1 MLNYLIF
8 TLLFLLLP
16 AFVLWLC
23 RKSKILGK
31 IGPIMLLYMIGI
43 GIGNLPSL
51 PEQMATLQELLP
63 NIMVPLAIPMML
75 FGCNFSFSDAG
86 LQLKVVVSGFLAV
99 VIAVTAG
106 YLLFGTNVDEGA
118 KIGGIISGMYTGG
131 TLNAAALQTVL
142 KAKEETFVLINSYD
156 ILISFLYF
164 VFLFAI
170 GIKLFRRLYGEPTDP
185 QLHNKQEGM
194 SNTTSEEETNSN
206 PYSGLWS
213 KHGLYQL
220 LKVISV
226 TICIV
231 ALSAA
236 TALPLPEDWFMIVF
250 ILMLTTLGV
259 CASFIKPVRNLKYSY
274 DVGMYLIYIFSL
286 AIATM
291 ADFSKFDL
299 TNGLYQIAFMSF
311 AVFVS
316 LAIHAIICRLMRVDA
331 DSMVISSVAFINSPP
346 FVPMVTVAMR
356 NRAVLVTG
364 LGAGIMGYALGNHL
378 GVLMANLL
386 EMIG

>member
-43 GIGNLPSL
+43 GIGNLPCL

-99 VIAVTAG
+99 VIAVTVG

-185 QLHNKQEGM
+185 QLRNKQEGM

-236 TALPLPEDWFMIVF
+236 AALPLPEDWFMIVF

-364 LGAGIMGYALGNHL
+364 LGAGIVGYALGNHL